1 MCNEC
6 NEIRKEIEDLRTRLC
21 AMRDSHS
28 LICEDAE
35 DSMRESKTY
44 RKILEHR
51 RKCSKWGKEFCLE
64 CFGGGLTL
72 FTKKLIME
80 ERKT

>member
-1 MCNEC
+1 MVNKVY
-6 NEIRKEIEDLRTRLC
+6 I
-21 AMRDSHS
+21 
-28 LICEDAE
+28 EDAE
-35 DSMRESKTY
+35 DLMRESKTY

-72 FTKKLIME
+72 FTKNLMDEFRNENKE
-80 ERKT
+80 EITYE

>member
-1 MCNEC
+1 MVNKVY
-6 NEIRKEIEDLRTRLC
+6 I
-21 AMRDSHS
+21 
-28 LICEDAE
+28 EDAE
-35 DSMRESKTY
+35 DLMRESKTY

-72 FTKKLIME
+72 FTKNLSEELYFKEKEGAKLGSNE
-80 ERKT
+80 PPATQDN